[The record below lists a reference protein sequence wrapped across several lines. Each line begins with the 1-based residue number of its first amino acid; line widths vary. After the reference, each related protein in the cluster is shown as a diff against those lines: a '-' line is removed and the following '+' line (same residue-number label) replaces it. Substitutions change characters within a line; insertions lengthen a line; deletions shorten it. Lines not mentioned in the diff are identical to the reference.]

1 MGIIVQKFG
10 GTSVADIEKIK
21 RCAGYVKE
29 EIALGNRV
37 VVVVSAMA
45 GTTNR
50 LINWVREITPQLNTR
65 EAEICYDMVVS
76 SGESIVSG
84 LLALALQEIGVNAVG
99 WQGWQLPIK
108 TNDKST
114 KARIEKIETAKIKSA
129 LAKGQVPVVTG
140 FQGVDKDGIL
150 TTLGRGG
157 SDTTATA
164 LAAALK
170 AKRCDIYTDVE
181 GVYTADP
188 RIVHKAQKL
197 DVISYEIMLEL
208 ASQGAKVMETRSVET
223 AFAYGVPLKVVSS
236 FNPGSGTSIVG
247 KEKVM
252 DKRSVYSIASRL
264 SDDLVCLRGY
274 PKDPQ
279 KLFHLFDVLSEN
291 GLEIDMM
298 QQHESTHKGSVDV
311 SFTIAKDNKDKL
323 VALLLQNR
331 LEFGYKDLDI
341 NRDIAKISI
350 IGIGTK
356 SHTDILQQL
365 LKTLSDKNIE
375 LLSLSSSE
383 ITISILIPSEYAEL
397 AVRSLHH
404 DYGLDKPGEHH
415 AA

>member
-10 GTSVADIEKIK
+10 GTSVADIDRIK
-21 RCAGYVKE
+21 RCAGFIKE

-45 GTTNR
+45 GTTNQ
-50 LINWVREITPQLNTR
+50 LINYVRQISPRIESR
-65 EAEICYDMVVS
+65 EAKICYDMIVS
-76 SGESIVSG
+76 SGENIASG
-84 LLALALQEIGVNAVG
+84 LLALALQEAGVNATS
-99 WQGWQLPIK
+99 WQGWQVPIK
-108 TNDKST
+108 TNDCAT
-114 KARIEKIETAKIKSA
+114 RARILEIETLKLKSA
-129 LAKGQVPVVTG
+129 LAQGQTPVVTG
-140 FQGVDKDGIL
+140 FQGVDNNGMI

-170 AKRCDIYTDVE
+170 AERCDIYTDVA
-181 GVYTADP
+181 GVFTADP
-188 RIVHKAQKL
+188 KIVHKAQKL
-197 DVISYEIMLEL
+197 DMISYEIMLEL

-223 AFAYGVPLKVVSS
+223 AFEHHVPLKVVSS
-236 FNPGSGTSIVG
+236 FQPGSGTHIV
-247 KEKVM
+247 KREKVM
-252 DKRSVYSIASRL
+252 NQKPVYSITSRV
-264 SDDLVCLRGY
+264 SDDLVFLRGF

-279 KLFHLFDVLSEN
+279 KLFRLFEELSSKE
-291 GLEIDMM
+291 LEIDMV
-298 QQHESTHKGSVDV
+298 QQHESQSPNSVDV
-311 SFTIAKDNKDKL
+311 SFTLDKENKDKL

-331 LEFGYKDLDI
+331 EEFGYKELDI
-341 NRDIAKISI
+341 NHDVAKISI

-365 LKTLSDKNIE
+365 LKTLSEKNMD

-383 ITISILIPSEYAEL
+383 ITISILIRAEYTEL

-404 DYGLDKPGEHH
+404 DYGLDKPGENY